1 LLVEDNESVRRAT
14 CLLLELEG
22 YHVTPVAS
30 LSEALQHA
38 QQGHKLDLLITII

>member
-1 LLVEDNESVRRAT
+1 MARRSGKRVFFWWKTNESVRRAT

-30 LSEALQHA
+30 LAGALQHV
-38 QQGHKLDLLITII
+38 Q